1 MKRRNVIKKDV
12 LENYI
17 SQGHTDTE
25 IAELVG
31 VTQPAIYAARKR
43 FGLEREVKNAKKRK
57 YDIDLIADLAEK
69 GYTRD
74 EIMLLTG
81 ISKASLLNYSKAYD
95 IKIKSARKMFEE
107 EVVRMLKEKMTVRE
121 IINEVNVSES
131 YVRCLKKEILKQ
143 KA

>member
-81 ISKASLLNYSKAYD
+81 ISKASLVAVNETEIFCESTNTLSFNVYKYSTSVNPM
-95 IKIKSARKMFEE
+95 IG
-107 EVVRMLKEKMTVRE
+107 VVRMKNLP
-121 IINEVNVSES
+121 
-131 YVRCLKKEILKQ
+131 
-143 KA
+143 